1 MWKKLINTISSV
13 DDYTKKTYS
22 YPPLNIDTPKS
33 KIDSNIAYLIDKEDE
48 RQRSNHNFIASENYA
63 SSEVLNLCGSSFANK
78 YAEGYPGKRYYNGCK
93 NYDKLE
99 TYGIELV
106 KKLYGCEF
114 ANIQPHSGANAN
126 LAIFKAFLEPD
137 DTILGMD
144 LSAGG
149 HLSHGSPA
157 NISGK
162 WFDNNTYGVDE
173 NGWLDYDKIQKHTN
187 QVQPKLIIAGASAY
201 PRQIDFQKFREIADS
216 VGAYLLVDMA
226 HYSGLIAG
234 GVYDSPIPYAD
245 FVTSTTH
252 KTLRGA
258 RGGMILWN
266 DEKYTSK
273 INQGIFPGTQGG
285 PLMNQIAGKVQSFSE
300 ALQPEF
306 QKYSKEV
313 VNTAKFMC
321 DTLKERGIKL
331 VTDGTD
337 SHIILIHT
345 GNKTGEDVANTL
357 ETDHNITVNKNSIP
371 NDPNGVWKTS
381 GIRIGTAAMVTK
393 NGYNPTYFKAVANT
407 IADTILN

>member
-1 MWKKLINTISSV
+1 MWKKLINTIFSV

-22 YPPLNIDTPKS
+22 YPPLILDEPKS
-33 KIDSNIAYLIDKEDE
+33 KIDSNLAYLIHQEDT
-48 RQRSNHNFIASENYA
+48 RQNSVHNFIASENYA
-63 SSEVLNLCGSSFANK
+63 STEVLNLCGSSFANK

-93 NYDKLE
+93 NYDELE

-106 KKLYGCEF
+106 KKLYGCNF

-126 LAIFKAFLEPD
+126 LAIFKAFLKPG

-162 WFDNNTYGVDE
+162 WFDSSSYEVDK
-173 NGWLDYDKIQKHTN
+173 NGWLDYDKIQKHAN

-201 PRQIDFQKFREIADS
+201 PRQIDFKKFREIADS

-234 GVYDSPIPYAD
+234 GVYDSPLPYAD

-266 DEKYTSK
+266 VEKYSKK

-285 PLMNQIAGKVQSFSE
+285 PLMNQIAGKVQAFSE

-321 DTLKERGIKL
+321 DILKERGIEL
-331 VTDGTD
+331 ITDGTD
-337 SHIILIHT
+337 SHIILINT
-345 GNKTGEDVANTL
+345 GNKSGKDVANIL
-357 ETDHNITVNKNSIP
+357 EQEYNITVNKNSIP
-371 NDPNGVWKTS
+371 NDPKGVWETS

-393 NGYNPTYFKAVANT
+393 KGYNPKYFKAVANK